1 MSEMPTSENTQS
13 DTKQN
18 AAKLSMFASGLIV
31 AGKLLVAV
39 LTGSLGVLSE
49 ALHSLIDFGATVL
62 TWFAVRWA
70 DQPADEDHHY
80 GHAKIESVA
89 ALFEAVLLCL
99 TAVFV
104 AYHAIHRLLAEPVP
118 LHIEW
123 WAIAVL
129 LGAIAIDLNR
139 ARVLHAVA
147 KQTSSAALAA
157 DATHFQSDIYGS
169 LAVLA
174 GLFGIWLGFPW
185 ADSAATLVVAAL
197 IAWIGWKLGEQTLE
211 TLLDRAPQGVSEN
224 IKSIVERHESILT
237 VGQLRM
243 RQVGAI
249 QFLTLSADV
258 PRSKPNTEIERLK
271 ASVIAEIKAMLPDAD
286 VSLILTPVAVDS
298 ETAIEKVNMI
308 AAEHKLAIHHL
319 TVQNIAGRL
328 AVSFDLEVDGAM
340 TLFLAHERAT
350 ELEGAIRQSLGAD
363 VEVESHIEPQPAKM
377 LDGLVAD
384 EPVIAKIKTSLLN
397 LAKKENHM
405 RDVHSIR
412 VRQADGRLFVH
423 YHCRFDPAMSV
434 ENVHAVVDR
443 VEIQLQKAFGDIKRV
458 IAHAE
463 PSGAARHK
471 L

>member
-1 MSEMPTSENTQS
+1 ML

-18 AAKLSMFASGLIV
+18 AAKLSMFASASIV
-31 AGKLLVAV
+31 LGKLVVAM

-49 ALHSLIDFGATVL
+49 ALHSLIDFGATVM

-70 DQPADEDHHY
+70 DLPADEDHHY

-89 ALFEAVLLCL
+89 ALLEAVLLCI

-104 AYHAIHRLLAEPVP
+104 AYQAIRRLLSETTP

-123 WAIAVL
+123 WAMAVL
-129 LGAIAIDLNR
+129 LVAVAIDLNR
-139 ARVLHAVA
+139 ARVLRKVA
-147 KQTSSAALAA
+147 QETASAALAA

-169 LAVLA
+169 VAVLI
-174 GLFGIWLGFPW
+174 GLIGIWLGFPW

-211 TLLDRAPQGVSEN
+211 TLLDRAPQGISEN
-224 IKSIVERHESILT
+224 IKSIVERHESVLT
-237 VGQLRM
+237 VHQLRM
-243 RQVGAI
+243 RQVGLI

-258 PRSKPNTEIERLK
+258 PRSKPSTEIEKLR
-271 ASVIAEIKAMLPDAD
+271 AGIIADIKALLPEAD
-286 VSLILTPVAVDS
+286 VSLIINPIAVDS
-298 ETAIEKVNMI
+298 ETAIDKVNMI

-340 TLFLAHERAT
+340 SLFAAHERAT
-350 ELEGAIRQSLGAD
+350 DLEEAIRQSLGED
-363 VEVESHIEPQPAKM
+363 VEVETHIEPLPVQM
-377 LDGLVAD
+377 LHGLVAT
-384 EPVIAKIKTSLLN
+384 ESTTAKIKKSLLA
-397 LAKKENHM
+397 LATKEAHM
-405 RDVHSIR
+405 ADVHSIR
-412 VRQADGRLFVH
+412 VREADGGLFVH

-434 ENVHAVVDR
+434 EKVHGVVDR
-443 VEIQLQKAFGDIKRV
+443 VENQLQKAFHQIKRV